1 MQAIVGRLEGRFE
14 RLFERLGRVNYERLF
29 VVSVLVVTLTGSL
42 YVYLLDF
49 YFARSP
55 DQAVAVASEIAD
67 RVAPIGRVTL
77 AEPLVAAP
85 AQPAETAAAAATDA
99 TAAENAVAEASASA
113 EGSSE
118 TVAMSETPTEPTMDP
133 SAPQAAVSTDPIE
146 TRAVSAEPL
155 RPAQVYPPVPPGY
168 MPWPVQGFAPVY
180 PHYQPTPAVP
190 RQAPGARSWY
200 APGPYQAYP
209 PTFYERS
216 AVPPAGYPQPP
227 GWVR

>member
-1 MQAIVGRLEGRFE
+1 MQAIVGRLEGLFE

-29 VVSVLVVTLTGSL
+29 VVSVLVVTLVGSV

-85 AQPAETAAAAATDA
+85 AQPAETAAAVTDA

-113 EGSSE
+113 EGSFE
-118 TVAMSETPTEPTMDP
+118 TATEPTMDP

-146 TRAVSAEPL
+146 PRSVYAEPT
-155 RPAQVYPPVPPGY
+155 RPAQAYPPVPPGY
-168 MPWPVQGFAPVY
+168 MPGPAQGFAPVY

-190 RQAPGARSWY
+190 RQAPGAPSWY
-200 APGPYQAYP
+200 APGPYQGYP
-209 PTFYERS
+209 PNLYERS
-216 AVPPAGYPQPP
+216 AVPPAGYPQPQV
-227 GWVR
+227 WVR